1 MTFPST
7 PASARI
13 LLPMKISPRGACF
26 PTPARI
32 VILDAPED

>member
-13 LLPMKISPRGACF
+13 LLPMKISPRGDSF
-26 PTPARI
+26 PAPARI
-32 VILDAPED
+32 VILDAAED